1 MAPGDWG
8 KLRTAQIL
16 TNAAD
21 CLAFEDQMREFITI
35 SPCGCGGWAHIEN
48 IVGQILMDRSKQ
60 MSSLCGGVSIHA
72 FLERKEIIN
81 AYLSRAFTRRRRHD
95 TCGRRQRPGPRLAEG
110 RRHQIIGAKGQANGG
125 VYQFGVPR
133 RDSITEHGA
142 SLVPPGPTGVATA
155 INFQPTGGGK

>member
-60 MSSLCGGVSIHA
+60 MSSLCGGVSIHRHA

-110 RRHQIIGAKGQANGG
+110 RRRLWAESCSVG
-125 VYQFGVPR
+125 
-133 RDSITEHGA
+133 
-142 SLVPPGPTGVATA
+142 
-155 INFQPTGGGK
+155 